1 MGKRYIAGGSKF
13 MKQNKKKAVILF
25 SSGLDSTTVL
35 YYALSKGYDCHCL
48 IFSYGQKH
56 SKEVQNAANFAKSLG
71 LNYHIIKTT
80 IPWNKSSLIGNDLKV
95 PEHKTIKAGF
105 VPSTYV
111 PGRNTIFLS
120 YAISYAET
128 IKAKKI
134 FLGINAVDFSSYPD
148 CTPHYLNA
156 MQQVMKALGNG
167 IKIIAPIEKY
177 SKGDIIKLGM
187 KLKVPY
193 ERTWSCYNGK
203 NKPCGKCDSCK
214 LRAKGFKEAGI
225 NDPTLTKH
233 KEFC

>member
-1 MGKRYIAGGSKF
+1 
-13 MKQNKKKAVILF
+13 MKQKAIVLF

-35 YYALSKGYDCHCL
+35 YYAMSKGYDCHCL
-48 IFSYGQKH
+48 IFDYGQKH
-56 SKEVQNAANFAKSLG
+56 NKEVDNAKQFAKSLK
-71 LNYHIIKTT
+71 LNYHIVKTS
-80 IPWNKSSLIGNDLKV
+80 IPWDTSSLINKSKKI
-95 PEHKTIKAGF
+95 PEHKQIKEGF

-148 CTPHYLNA
+148 CTPQYLKS
-156 MQQVMKALGNG
+156 MQQVMKALNNG
-167 IKIIAPIEKY
+167 IEICAPIEKY
-177 SKGDIIKLGM
+177 SKAQIIKLGT

-193 ERTWSCYNGK
+193 EKTWSCYNGK

-225 NDPTLTKH
+225 NDPALK
-233 KEFC
+233 

>member
-1 MGKRYIAGGSKF
+1 
-13 MKQNKKKAVILF
+13 MKQKAIILF

-35 YYALSKGYDCHCL
+35 YYAMSKGYDCHCL
-48 IFSYGQKH
+48 IFDYGQKH
-56 SKEVQNAANFAKSLG
+56 NKEVENAKKFAKSLK
-71 LNYHIIKTT
+71 LNYHVVKTS
-80 IPWNKSSLIGNDLKV
+80 IPWDTSSLINKNKKI
-95 PEHKTIKAGF
+95 PEHKQIKEGF

-148 CTPHYLNA
+148 CTPQYLKS
-156 MQQVMKALGNG
+156 MQQVMKALNNG
-167 IKIIAPIEKY
+167 IEICAPIEKY
-177 SKGDIIKLGM
+177 SKAQIIKLGT

-193 ERTWSCYNGK
+193 EKTWSCYNGK

-225 NDPTLTKH
+225 DDPALK
-233 KEFC
+233 

>member
-1 MGKRYIAGGSKF
+1 MKKVSKR
-13 MKQNKKKAVILF
+13 KAVVLF

-35 YYALSKGYDCHCL
+35 YYALSKGYECHCL
-48 IFSYGQKH
+48 IFNYGQRH
-56 SKEVQNAANFAKSLG
+56 SKEVQNAAKFAKSLG
-71 LNYHIIKTT
+71 LSYHIVKTSIT
-80 IPWNKSSLIGNDLKV
+80 WNKSSLIDKEQKI
-95 PEHKTIKAGF
+95 PEHKTIKSGF

-120 YAISYAET
+120 YAVSYAET
-128 IKAKKI
+128 IKASKI

-148 CTPHYLNA
+148 CTPQYLKA

-167 IKIIAPIEKY
+167 IEIVAPIEKF

-193 ERTWSCYNGK
+193 EKTWSCYNGK

-225 NDPTLTKH
+225 DDPAIK
-233 KEFC
+233 

>member
-1 MGKRYIAGGSKF
+1 
-13 MKQNKKKAVILF
+13 MKQKAIVLF

-35 YYALSKGYDCHCL
+35 YYAMSKGYECHCL
-48 IFSYGQKH
+48 IFDYGQKH
-56 SKEVQNAANFAKSLG
+56 SKEVNNAKNFARSLK
-71 LNYHIIKTT
+71 LNYHVVKTS
-80 IPWNKSSLIGNDLKV
+80 IPWDTSSLINKNKKI
-95 PEHKTIKAGF
+95 PEHKQIKEGF

-148 CTPHYLNA
+148 CTPQYLKS
-156 MQQVMKALGNG
+156 MQQVMKALNNG
-167 IKIIAPIEKY
+167 IEICAPIEKY
-177 SKGDIIKLGM
+177 SKAQIIKLGT
-187 KLKVPY
+187 KLNVPY
-193 ERTWSCYNGK
+193 EKTWSCYNGK

-225 NDPTLTKH
+225 DDPALK
-233 KEFC
+233 

>member
-1 MGKRYIAGGSKF
+1 
-13 MKQNKKKAVILF
+13 MKQKAIVLF

-35 YYALSKGYDCHCL
+35 YYAMSKGYDCHCL
-48 IFSYGQKH
+48 IFDYGQKH
-56 SKEVQNAANFAKSLG
+56 NKEVNNAKNFAKSLK
-71 LNYHIIKTT
+71 LNYHVVKTS
-80 IPWNKSSLIGNDLKV
+80 IPWDMSSLINKNKKI
-95 PEHKTIKAGF
+95 PEHKQIKEGF

-148 CTPHYLNA
+148 CTPQYLKS
-156 MQQVMKALGNG
+156 MQQVMKSLKNG
-167 IKIIAPIEKY
+167 IEICAPIEKY
-177 SKGDIIKLGM
+177 SKSQIIKLGT

-193 ERTWSCYNGK
+193 EKTWSCYNGK

-225 NDPTLTKH
+225 DDPALK
-233 KEFC
+233 

>member
-1 MGKRYIAGGSKF
+1 
-13 MKQNKKKAVILF
+13 MKQRAIVLF

-35 YYALSKGYDCHCL
+35 YYAMNKGYDCHCL
-48 IFSYGQKH
+48 IFDYGQKH
-56 SKEVQNAANFAKSLG
+56 NKEVTNAVKFAKSLK
-71 LNYHIIKTT
+71 LNYHVVKTS
-80 IPWNKSSLIGNDLKV
+80 IPWDMSSLINKNKKI
-95 PEHKTIKAGF
+95 PEHKQIKEGF

-148 CTPHYLNA
+148 CTPQYLKS
-156 MQQVMKALGNG
+156 MQRVMKALNNG
-167 IKIIAPIEKY
+167 IEICAPIEKY
-177 SKGDIIKLGM
+177 SKAQIIKLGT

-193 ERTWSCYNGK
+193 EKTWSCYNGK

-214 LRAKGFKEAGI
+214 LRAKGFKEAGVD
-225 NDPTLTKH
+225 DPALK
-233 KEFC
+233 

>member
-1 MGKRYIAGGSKF
+1 
-13 MKQNKKKAVILF
+13 MKQKAIVLF

-35 YYALSKGYDCHCL
+35 YYAMSKGYECHCL
-48 IFSYGQKH
+48 IFDYGQKH
-56 SKEVQNAANFAKSLG
+56 SKEVNNAKKFAESLH
-71 LNYHIIKTT
+71 LDYHIVKTS
-80 IPWNKSSLIGNDLKV
+80 IPWDISSLINKDKKI
-95 PEHKTIKAGF
+95 PEHKQIKEGF

-148 CTPHYLNA
+148 CTPQYLKS
-156 MQQVMKALGNG
+156 MQQVMKALNNG
-167 IKIIAPIEKY
+167 IEICAPIEKY
-177 SKGDIIKLGM
+177 SKSQIIKLGT

-193 ERTWSCYNGK
+193 EKTWSCYNGK

-225 NDPTLTKH
+225 DDPALK
-233 KEFC
+233 

>member
-1 MGKRYIAGGSKF
+1 M
-13 MKQNKKKAVILF
+13 KKAVVLF

-48 IFSYGQKH
+48 IFDYGQRH
-56 SKEVQNAANFAKSLG
+56 NKEVNNAVNFAKNLK
-71 LNYHIIKTT
+71 LNYHVIK
-80 IPWNKSSLIGNDLKV
+80 ISLGWDKSSLVDKSQKI
-95 PEHKTIKAGF
+95 PEHKTIKKGF

-120 YAISYAET
+120 YAVSYAET
-128 IKAKKI
+128 IKAEKI

-148 CTPHYLNA
+148 CTPKYLKA
-156 MQQVMKALGNG
+156 MRQVMKALGNG
-167 IKIIAPIEKY
+167 IEIEAPIEKF
-177 SKGDIIKLGM
+177 SKGEIIKLGM

-203 NKPCGKCDSCK
+203 DKPCGKCDSCK

-225 NDPTLTKH
+225 NDPAINV
-233 KEFC
+233 

>member
-1 MGKRYIAGGSKF
+1 
-13 MKQNKKKAVILF
+13 MKQKAIVLF

-35 YYALSKGYDCHCL
+35 YYAMSKGFECHCL
-48 IFSYGQKH
+48 IFDYGQKH
-56 SKEVQNAANFAKSLG
+56 SKEVNNAKKFAESLH
-71 LNYHIIKTT
+71 LDYHIVKTS
-80 IPWNKSSLIGNDLKV
+80 IPWDTSSLINKDKKI
-95 PEHKTIKAGF
+95 PEHKQIKEGF

-148 CTPHYLNA
+148 CTPQYLKS
-156 MQQVMKALGNG
+156 MQQVMKALNNG
-167 IKIIAPIEKY
+167 IEICAPIEKY
-177 SKGDIIKLGM
+177 SKSQIIKLGT

-193 ERTWSCYNGK
+193 EKTWSCYNGK

-225 NDPTLTKH
+225 DDPALK
-233 KEFC
+233 

>member
-1 MGKRYIAGGSKF
+1 
-13 MKQNKKKAVILF
+13 MKQKAIILF

-48 IFSYGQKH
+48 IFDYGQKH
-56 SKEVQNAANFAKSLG
+56 SKEVNNAKKFAEDLHLK
-71 LNYHIIKTT
+71 YHIVKTS
-80 IPWNKSSLIGNDLKV
+80 IPWDTSSLINKNIKI
-95 PEHKTIKAGF
+95 PEHKLIKKGV

-148 CTPHYLNA
+148 CTPQYLKA
-156 MQQVMKALGNG
+156 MQQVMKSLNNG
-167 IKIIAPIEKY
+167 VKICAPIEKY
-177 SKGDIIKLGM
+177 SKAQIIKLGT

-193 ERTWSCYNGK
+193 EKTWSCYNGK

-225 NDPTLTKH
+225 DDPAFK
-233 KEFC
+233 

>member
-1 MGKRYIAGGSKF
+1 
-13 MKQNKKKAVILF
+13 MKQRAIILF

-35 YYALSKGYDCHCL
+35 YYAMSKGYDCHCL
-48 IFSYGQKH
+48 IFDYGQKH
-56 SKEVQNAANFAKSLG
+56 SKEVDNAKKFAKSLK
-71 LNYHIIKTT
+71 LNYHVVKTS
-80 IPWNKSSLIGNDLKV
+80 IPWDMSSLINKDKKI
-95 PEHKTIKAGF
+95 PEHKQIKEGF

-148 CTPHYLNA
+148 CTPQYLKS
-156 MQQVMKALGNG
+156 MQQVMKALNNG
-167 IKIIAPIEKY
+167 IEICAPIEKY
-177 SKGDIIKLGM
+177 SKAQIIKLGT

-193 ERTWSCYNGK
+193 EKTWSCYNGK

-225 NDPTLTKH
+225 DDPALK
-233 KEFC
+233 

>member
-1 MGKRYIAGGSKF
+1 
-13 MKQNKKKAVILF
+13 MKQKAIILF

-35 YYALSKGYDCHCL
+35 YYAMSKGYDCHCL
-48 IFSYGQKH
+48 IFDYGQKH
-56 SKEVQNAANFAKSLG
+56 SKEVENAKKFAKSLK
-71 LNYHIIKTT
+71 LNYHVVKTS
-80 IPWNKSSLIGNDLKV
+80 IPWDMSSLINKDKKI
-95 PEHKTIKAGF
+95 PEHKQIKEGF

-148 CTPHYLNA
+148 CTPQYLKS
-156 MQQVMKALGNG
+156 MQQVMKALNNG
-167 IKIIAPIEKY
+167 IEICAPIEKY
-177 SKGDIIKLGM
+177 SKAQIIKLGT

-193 ERTWSCYNGK
+193 EKTWSCYNGK
-203 NKPCGKCDSCK
+203 TKPCGKCDSCK

-225 NDPTLTKH
+225 DDPALR
-233 KEFC
+233 

>member
-1 MGKRYIAGGSKF
+1 
-13 MKQNKKKAVILF
+13 MKQKAIILF

-35 YYALSKGYDCHCL
+35 YYAKSKGYDCHCL
-48 IFSYGQKH
+48 IFDYGQKH
-56 SKEVQNAANFAKSLG
+56 NKEVENAKKVAKSLK
-71 LNYHIIKTT
+71 LNYHVVKTS
-80 IPWNKSSLIGNDLKV
+80 IPWDTSSLINKSKKI
-95 PEHKTIKAGF
+95 PEHKQIKEGF

-148 CTPHYLNA
+148 CTPQYLKS
-156 MQQVMKALGNG
+156 MQQVMKALKNG
-167 IKIIAPIEKY
+167 IEICAPIEKY
-177 SKGDIIKLGM
+177 SKAQIIKLGT

-193 ERTWSCYNGK
+193 EKTWSCYNGK

-225 NDPTLTKH
+225 DDPALK
-233 KEFC
+233 

>member
-1 MGKRYIAGGSKF
+1 
-13 MKQNKKKAVILF
+13 MKQKAIVLF

-35 YYALSKGYDCHCL
+35 YYAMNKGYDCHCL
-48 IFSYGQKH
+48 IFDYGQKH
-56 SKEVQNAANFAKSLG
+56 NKEVNNAKNFAKDLK
-71 LNYHIIKTT
+71 LNYHIVKTS
-80 IPWNKSSLIGNDLKV
+80 IPWDTSSLINKNKKI
-95 PEHKTIKAGF
+95 PEHKQIKEGF

-128 IKAKKI
+128 IRAKKI

-148 CTPHYLNA
+148 CTPQYLKS
-156 MQQVMKALGNG
+156 MQQVMKALNNG
-167 IKIIAPIEKY
+167 IEICAPIEKY
-177 SKGDIIKLGM
+177 SKSQIIKLGT

-193 ERTWSCYNGK
+193 EKTWSCYNGK

-225 NDPTLTKH
+225 DDPALK
-233 KEFC
+233 

>member
-1 MGKRYIAGGSKF
+1 
-13 MKQNKKKAVILF
+13 MKQKVIVLF

-35 YYALSKGYDCHCL
+35 YYAMSKGYDCHCL
-48 IFSYGQKH
+48 IFDYGQKH
-56 SKEVQNAANFAKSLG
+56 SKEVDNAKKVAKSLK
-71 LNYHIIKTT
+71 LNYHVVKTA
-80 IPWNKSSLIGNDLKV
+80 IPWDTSSLINKNKKI
-95 PEHKTIKAGF
+95 PEHKQIKEGF

-148 CTPHYLNA
+148 CTPQYLKS
-156 MQQVMKALGNG
+156 MQQVMKALKNG
-167 IKIIAPIEKY
+167 IEICAPIEKY
-177 SKGDIIKLGM
+177 SKAQIIKLGT

-193 ERTWSCYNGK
+193 EKTWSCYNGK

-225 NDPTLTKH
+225 DDPALK
-233 KEFC
+233 

>member
-1 MGKRYIAGGSKF
+1 
-13 MKQNKKKAVILF
+13 MKQKAIILF

-35 YYALSKGYDCHCL
+35 YYAMSKGYDCHCL
-48 IFSYGQKH
+48 IFDYGQKH
-56 SKEVQNAANFAKSLG
+56 SKEVDNAKKFAKSLK
-71 LNYHIIKTT
+71 LNYHVVKTS
-80 IPWNKSSLIGNDLKV
+80 IPWDTSSLINKNKKI
-95 PEHKTIKAGF
+95 PEHKQIKEGF

-148 CTPHYLNA
+148 CTPQYLKS
-156 MQQVMKALGNG
+156 MQQVMKALNNG
-167 IKIIAPIEKY
+167 IEICAPIEKY
-177 SKGDIIKLGM
+177 SKAQIIKLGT

-193 ERTWSCYNGK
+193 EKTWSCYNGK

-225 NDPTLTKH
+225 DDPALK
-233 KEFC
+233 

>member
-1 MGKRYIAGGSKF
+1 
-13 MKQNKKKAVILF
+13 MKQKAIILF

-35 YYALSKGYDCHCL
+35 YYAMSKGYDCHCL
-48 IFSYGQKH
+48 IFDYGQKH
-56 SKEVQNAANFAKSLG
+56 NKEVDNAKQFAKSLK
-71 LNYHIIKTT
+71 LNYHVVKTS
-80 IPWNKSSLIGNDLKV
+80 IPWDTSSLINKSKKI
-95 PEHKTIKAGF
+95 PEHKQIKEGF

-148 CTPHYLNA
+148 CTPQYLKS
-156 MQQVMKALGNG
+156 MQQVMKALNNG
-167 IKIIAPIEKY
+167 IEICAPIEKY
-177 SKGDIIKLGM
+177 SKAQIIKLGT

-193 ERTWSCYNGK
+193 EKTWSCYNGK

-225 NDPTLTKH
+225 DDPALK
-233 KEFC
+233 

>member
-1 MGKRYIAGGSKF
+1 
-13 MKQNKKKAVILF
+13 MKQKAIILF

-35 YYALSKGYDCHCL
+35 YYAMSKGYDCHCL
-48 IFSYGQKH
+48 IFDYGQKH
-56 SKEVQNAANFAKSLG
+56 NKEVTNAVKFAKSLK
-71 LNYHIIKTT
+71 LNYHVVKTS
-80 IPWNKSSLIGNDLKV
+80 IPWDTSSLINKDKKI
-95 PEHKTIKAGF
+95 PEHKQIKEGF

-148 CTPHYLNA
+148 CTPQYLKS
-156 MQQVMKALGNG
+156 MQQVMKSLNNG
-167 IKIIAPIEKY
+167 IEICAPIEKY
-177 SKGDIIKLGM
+177 SKAQIIKLGT

-193 ERTWSCYNGK
+193 EKTWSCYNGK

-225 NDPTLTKH
+225 DDPALK
-233 KEFC
+233 

>member
-1 MGKRYIAGGSKF
+1 
-13 MKQNKKKAVILF
+13 MKQRAIVLF

-35 YYALSKGYDCHCL
+35 YYAMNKGYDCHCL
-48 IFSYGQKH
+48 IFDYGQKH
-56 SKEVQNAANFAKSLG
+56 NKEVTNAVKFAKSLK
-71 LNYHIIKTT
+71 LNYHVVKTS
-80 IPWNKSSLIGNDLKV
+80 IPWDMSSLINKNKKI
-95 PEHKTIKAGF
+95 PEHKQIKEGF

-148 CTPHYLNA
+148 CTPQYLKS
-156 MQQVMKALGNG
+156 MQQVMKSLNNG
-167 IKIIAPIEKY
+167 IEICAPIEKY
-177 SKGDIIKLGM
+177 SKAQIIKLGT

-193 ERTWSCYNGK
+193 EKTWSCYNGK

-214 LRAKGFKEAGI
+214 LRAKGFKEAGVD
-225 NDPTLTKH
+225 DPALK
-233 KEFC
+233 

>member
-1 MGKRYIAGGSKF
+1 
-13 MKQNKKKAVILF
+13 MKQKAIVLF

-35 YYALSKGYDCHCL
+35 YYAMSKGYDCHCL
-48 IFSYGQKH
+48 IFDYGQKH
-56 SKEVQNAANFAKSLG
+56 NKEVNNAKKFAKSLK
-71 LNYHIIKTT
+71 LNYHVVKTS
-80 IPWNKSSLIGNDLKV
+80 IPWDMSSLINKNKKI
-95 PEHKTIKAGF
+95 PEHKQIKEGF

-148 CTPHYLNA
+148 CTPQYLRS
-156 MQQVMKALGNG
+156 MQQVMKALRNG
-167 IKIIAPIEKY
+167 IEICAPIEKY
-177 SKGDIIKLGM
+177 SKAQIIKLGT

-193 ERTWSCYNGK
+193 EKTWSCYNGK

-225 NDPTLTKH
+225 NDPALK
-233 KEFC
+233 